1 MQEEMQGAPAALY
14 SMACARTALTN
25 FQRPCRIFALKVL
38 SERAVFGAMAAAQYL
53 QDLKAE
59 LQVLLAAK
67 GQQLQA
73 DLSAVEAPVAD
84 LNDRMQDTMD
94 RLSRQVSL

>member
-67 GQQLQA
+67 A
-73 DLSAVEAPVAD
+73 S
-84 LNDRMQDTMD
+84 
-94 RLSRQVSL
+94 SYRQI

>member
-1 MQEEMQGAPAALY
+1 
-14 SMACARTALTN
+14 
-25 FQRPCRIFALKVL
+25 
-38 SERAVFGAMAAAQYL
+38 MAAAQYL

-94 RLSRQVSL
+94 RLSRQVNAAAVFSEYDDLDGDLNGQVA